1 VYGDRKI
8 IRLQGYDYSSENLYY
23 VTTVVHDRICWFG
36 EIIETVGT
44 GRDPS
49 IPTIVNDSIGT
60 GRDPSIPTIV
70 NDSVGTGRDPSIPR
84 MELNKYGEIA
94 KMQWDWI
101 ADQYKYVVLHAF
113 VVMPNHVHGIIEI
126 DHSRID
132 SSNPVKIK
140 PLTELMGA
148 YKTTVSKRIHLAGCH
163 EFKWQRS
170 YYEHII
176 RDEYSYNNITKY
188 IIENPI
194 HWNDERT
201 NYR

>member
-1 VYGDRKI
+1 VYEDRKT
-8 IRLQGYDYSSENLYY
+8 IRLQGFDYSSENLYY

-36 EIIETVGT
+36 EINGTVGT

-49 IPTIVNDSIGT
+49 LPTIG
-60 GRDPSIPTIV
+60 

-84 MELNKYGEIA
+84 MALNKYGEIA
-94 KMQWDWI
+94 KIQWDWI

-113 VVMPNHVHGIIEI
+113 VVMPDHIHGIIEI
-126 DHSRID
+126 DSSRID

-148 YKTTVSKRIHLAGCH
+148 YKTTVSKKIHQAGCH
-163 EFKWQRS
+163 EFRWQRS

-176 RDEYSYNNITKY
+176 RDEHSYENITKY

-194 HWNDERT
+194 HWNYERT